1 MAAYYHGGAGTDIQ
15 ASTDGLQT
23 LYLMNPSYAGYAD
36 DGGASTAPGAT
47 NMMLLNSAV
56 TTMTPA
62 SFAHHHQQQQSP
74 SSAAHHQQQQHFV
87 GIPLQAPPSG
97 YNLWTPATVAADMSM
112 SSPTQAQTPG
122 GAAAGGVSAVLSLSS
137 REAAPPPVTVAA
149 VAGPGC
155 TDEAGKYHLGVS
167 ATSQGQMVMSS
178 KYLKA
183 AQELLDEVVSVSKGV
198 EDANKTT
205 TKSLAAVKKKEDSEG
220 VSGGGTEDGSGAK
233 SGGSGAA
240 EMSTAERQ
248 ELQMK
253 KSKLINML
261 DEVEQRYR
269 QYHGQMQAVSSSF
282 EAAAGAGSA
291 RTYTAL
297 ALRTI
302 SRQFRCLRDAIASQ
316 VRAASRALGED
327 ADAAVAA
334 GGRTVGSRLR
344 YIDHQLRQQRAL
356 QQLGM
361 MQGGAWRPQRGLPE
375 RSVSIL
381 RAWLFEHFLHPY
393 PKDSDKIMLAKQT
406 GLTRSQVSNWF
417 INARVRLWKPMVE
430 EMYLEETKDQDG
442 GGNDEGKSGG
452 GGSKSGDTVDGVTP
466 RADAMSSKSAVV
478 RVGGGGGAAESAST
492 NKGIHGSSLLE
503 LGGGGDHQQS
513 HAGFYDDDE
522 DDGDDAMGRRLKKA
536 RGDEPPAPA
545 FHHVHDMAALHAQAA
560 AAARQQHE
568 EVSHRELLMKFME
581 SGGGGGAGARDHHHH
596 HDGGGYSLFAPGPYG
611 QFAAE
616 PAAFAFAGNGGVSLT
631 LGLPHGAAGGS
642 AAEQT
647 ASFLMGTTTAGT
659 DSGSHGASAG
669 GYDMNMQSTKSFA
682 AQLMRDFVA

>member
-36 DGGASTAPGAT
+36 DGGASTPGAT

-56 TTMTPA
+56 TTMTTA
-62 SFAHHHQQQQSP
+62 SFAHHHHHQQSP
-74 SSAAHHQQQQHFV
+74 SSAAQQQQHFV

-97 YNLWTPATVAADMSM
+97 YNLWTPATAAVDM
-112 SSPTQAQTPG
+112 SSPPPQAQTPG
-122 GAAAGGVSAVLSLSS
+122 CAAAAGVSAVLSLSS

-155 TDEAGKYHLGVS
+155 TDEGKYLGVS

-205 TKSLAAVKKKEDSEG
+205 KSLAAVKKKEDSEG
-220 VSGGGTEDGSGAK
+220 VSGGGTDDGSGAK
-233 SGGSGAA
+233 SGGGAA

-302 SRQFRCLRDAIASQ
+302 SRQFRCLRDAIAAQ

-327 ADAAVAA
+327 ADAA

-393 PKDSDKIMLAKQT
+393 PKDSDKVMLAKQT

-442 GGNDEGKSGG
+442 GGGGNDEGSQ
-452 GGSKSGDTVDGVTP
+452 
-466 RADAMSSKSAVV
+466 SAV
-478 RVGGGGGAAESAST
+478 RVGGGGAAESAST

-536 RGDEPPAPA
+536 RGDEPAPA

-568 EVSHRELLMKFME
+568 ED
-581 SGGGGGAGARDHHHH
+581 G
-596 HDGGGYSLFAPGPYG
+596 GGGYSLFAPGPYG
-611 QFAAE
+611 QFATE

-631 LGLPHGAAGGS
+631 LGLPHGAGRS

-647 ASFLMGTTTAGT
+647 ASFLMGSTTAGA
-659 DSGSHGASAG
+659 DSGSHGGAGG
-669 GYDMNMQSTKSFA
+669 GYDINMQSTKSFA